1 MKERIIF
8 HVDVNSAFLSW
19 ESVERLKRGESDLRE
34 IPAAIGGDIEA
45 RHGVIFA
52 KSIPA
57 KKYNVQTGEPVV
69 DALRKC
75 PDLVI
80 VSPHHEVYL
89 GYSKAFMKILRQY
102 SDVVEQCSIDEAFV
116 DMTGTRRLF
125 GEPVEAAHRIR
136 NQIREELGF
145 TVNVGISSNKIL
157 AKMASDFEKPD
168 KVHTLFPEEVEKKMW
183 PLPVRDLFFVGKAA
197 ERKLHSMGIQTI
209 EELAKTEPALLA
221 NVLKKH
227 GEVIWKYANGLDESP
242 VDPNPT
248 DNKGYGN
255 STTISFDVTDARTAK
270 NILLSLTDK
279 VVARL
284 RKDDVKVESV
294 TVQIRFCD
302 LTKASH
308 QCSLEAATNITQ
320 EIYEKVCLL
329 FDEMWDKTPIRLL
342 GVSTGKVSHSG
353 NTGRQMSLFDN
364 TDYEKLEKLD
374 KAMDSIRERFG
385 SQAVQ
390 RASFMRPNHGEEQ
403 KSQSK
408 QHNQAK

>member
-1 MKERIIF
+1 MKERIVF

-19 ESVERLKRGESDLRE
+19 ESVERLKHGESDLRE
-34 IPAAIGGDIEA
+34 IPAAIGGDIET
-45 RHGVIFA
+45 RHGVILA
-52 KSIPA
+52 KSVPA
-57 KKYNVQTGEPVV
+57 KKYKIQTGEPVV

-75 PDLVI
+75 PTLVLAK
-80 VSPHHEVYL
+80 PHHDVYL
-89 GYSKAFMKILRQY
+89 EYSKAFMKILRQY
-102 SDVVEQCSIDEAFV
+102 SDMVEQCSVDEAFV

-209 EELAKTEPALLA
+209 EELAKTEPVLLA

-320 EIYEKVCLL
+320 EIYEKVCML
-329 FDEMWDKTPIRLL
+329 FDEMWDGTPIRLL

-390 RASFMRPNHGEEQ
+390 RASFMRPNYGEEQ

-408 QHNQAK
+408 QQNQEK

>member
-1 MKERIIF
+1 MKERIVF

-19 ESVERLKRGESDLRE
+19 ESVERLKHGESDLRE
-34 IPAAIGGDIEA
+34 IPAAIGGDIET
-45 RHGVIFA
+45 RHGVILA
-52 KSIPA
+52 KSVPA
-57 KKYNVQTGEPVV
+57 KKYKIQTGEPVV

-75 PDLVI
+75 PTLVLAK
-80 VSPHHEVYL
+80 PHHDVYL
-89 GYSKAFMKILRQY
+89 EFSKAFMKILRQY
-102 SDVVEQCSIDEAFV
+102 SDMVEQCSVDEAFV

-209 EELAKTEPALLA
+209 EELAKTEPVLLA

-320 EIYEKVCLL
+320 EIYEKVCML
-329 FDEMWDKTPIRLL
+329 FDEMWDGTPIRLL

-390 RASFMRPNHGEEQ
+390 RASFMRPNYVEEQ

-408 QHNQAK
+408 QQNQEK

>member
-1 MKERIIF
+1 MKERIVF

-19 ESVERLKRGESDLRE
+19 ESVERLKHGESDLRE
-34 IPAAIGGDIEA
+34 IPAAIGGDIET
-45 RHGVIFA
+45 RHGVILA
-52 KSIPA
+52 KSVPA
-57 KKYNVQTGEPVV
+57 KKYKIQTGEPVV

-75 PDLVI
+75 PTLVLAK
-80 VSPHHEVYL
+80 PHHDVYL
-89 GYSKAFMKILRQY
+89 EYSKAFMKILRQY
-102 SDVVEQCSIDEAFV
+102 SDMVEQCSVDEAFV

-183 PLPVRDLFFVGKAA
+183 PLPVRDMFFVGKAA

-209 EELAKTEPALLA
+209 EELAKTEPVLLA

-242 VDPNPT
+242 VDPNPA

-320 EIYEKVCLL
+320 EIYEKVCML
-329 FDEMWDKTPIRLL
+329 FDEMWDGTPIRLL

-390 RASFMRPNHGEEQ
+390 RASFMRPNYVEEQ

-408 QHNQAK
+408 QQNQEK

>member
-1 MKERIIF
+1 MKERIVF

-19 ESVERLKRGESDLRE
+19 ESVERLKHGESDLRE
-34 IPAAIGGDIEA
+34 IPAAIGGDIET
-45 RHGVIFA
+45 RHGVILA
-52 KSIPA
+52 KSVPA
-57 KKYNVQTGEPVV
+57 KKYKIQTGEPVV

-75 PDLVI
+75 PTLVLAK
-80 VSPHHEVYL
+80 PHHDVYL
-89 GYSKAFMKILRQY
+89 EYSKAFMKILRQY
-102 SDVVEQCSIDEAFV
+102 SDMVEQCSVDEAFV

-209 EELAKTEPALLA
+209 EELAKTEPVLLA

-242 VDPNPT
+242 VDPNPA

-320 EIYEKVCLL
+320 EIYEKVCML
-329 FDEMWDKTPIRLL
+329 FDEMWDGTPIRLL

>member
-1 MKERIIF
+1 MKERIVF

-19 ESVERLKRGESDLRE
+19 ESVERLKHGESDLRE
-34 IPAAIGGDIEA
+34 IPAAIGGDIET
-45 RHGVIFA
+45 RHGVILA
-52 KSIPA
+52 KSVPA
-57 KKYNVQTGEPVV
+57 KKYKIQTGEPVV

-75 PDLVI
+75 PTLVLAK
-80 VSPHHEVYL
+80 PHHDVYL
-89 GYSKAFMKILRQY
+89 EYSKAFMKILRQY
-102 SDVVEQCSIDEAFV
+102 SDMVEQCSVDEAFV

-157 AKMASDFEKPD
+157 AKMASDLEKPD

-209 EELAKTEPALLA
+209 EELAKTEPVLLA

-242 VDPNPT
+242 VDPNPA

-320 EIYEKVCLL
+320 EIYEKVCML
-329 FDEMWDKTPIRLL
+329 FDEMWDGTPIRLL

>member
-1 MKERIIF
+1 MKERIVF

-19 ESVERLKRGESDLRE
+19 ESVERLKHGESDLRE
-34 IPAAIGGDIEA
+34 IPAAIGGDIET
-45 RHGVIFA
+45 RHGVILA
-52 KSIPA
+52 KSVPA
-57 KKYNVQTGEPVV
+57 KKYKIQTGEPVV

-75 PDLVI
+75 PTLVLAK
-80 VSPHHEVYL
+80 PHHDVYL
-89 GYSKAFMKILRQY
+89 EYSKAFMKILRQY
-102 SDVVEQCSIDEAFV
+102 SDMVEQCSVDEAFV

-209 EELAKTEPALLA
+209 EELAKTEPVLLA

-242 VDPNPT
+242 VDPNPA

-320 EIYEKVCLL
+320 EIYEKVCML
-329 FDEMWDKTPIRLL
+329 FDEMWDGTPIRLL

-390 RASFMRPNHGEEQ
+390 RASFMRPNYVEEQ

-408 QHNQAK
+408 QQNQEK